1 MFMLSSFFQD
11 LRVVELSSVLA
22 GPAVGMFFAELGA
35 QVIKIENKTTG
46 GDVTRS
52 WKLPQEPPEAAYS
65 AYYHSANWGKQ
76 SHLLD
81 LQEQVDRQQV
91 MTWISQ
97 ADVLISNFR
106 AGSAAKLGLAYEQL
120 KAAHPRLIYA
130 CVSAYGEEDPRP
142 GFDAMIQA
150 ETGWM
155 SMNGEAGGKPV
166 KMPVALMDLL
176 AAHQLKEGIL
186 LALMQRQQSG
196 QGCKVSVSL
205 YEAAVAS
212 LANQASNWLNLGVL
226 PQRMGSR
233 HPNISPY
240 GDIFYTQ
247 DGQDLLLGTGTQA
260 QFEGLC
266 EVLACPQLATD
277 PRFLTNA
284 LRLENRDILAALL
297 QEAFGKFSASA
308 LLEQA
313 REKRLTLSPINNLQ
327 QVFEQAMAQDL
338 VLEEKQAGGEAS
350 KRVKT
355 AVFRLES

>member
-1 MFMLSSFFQD
+1 
-11 LRVVELSSVLA
+11 
-22 GPAVGMFFAELGA
+22 
-35 QVIKIENKTTG
+35 
-46 GDVTRS
+46 
-52 WKLPQEPPEAAYS
+52 
-65 AYYHSANWGKQ
+65 
-76 SHLLD
+76 
-81 LQEQVDRQQV
+81 

-297 QEAFGKFSASA
+297 QEAFGAFTASA